1 MIRRKLENIIEQ
13 KIGKGKAILIL
24 GARQTG
30 KTTLIKEIAKKS
42 QIETL
47 YLNADLPVV
56 QQQLQNPGIV
66 ELKQLIGNAKM
77 VFIDEAQRIQNI
89 GITLKIIVDELPE
102 VQLVVTGSSA
112 FELTS
117 EVNEPLTGRKYEYQL
132 FPVSW
137 IEMVDHSNYLESVS
151 QLNQRLIFGMYPD
164 VIQNL
169 GNEKEILFNLSES
182 YLFKDIYT
190 FRQIRKPEFL
200 QKLLQALAFQVG
212 SEVSYNE
219 LSNLLQI
226 DRKTIIHYVDLL
238 EKAFV
243 IFRLPAFSR
252 NLRKELSSKIKI
264 YFYDT
269 GVRNALINDFRPLDF
284 RNDKGALWENFL
296 ISERLKSNHY
306 ALRRVNSYFWRTHQK
321 SEIDYIEEADGKL
334 DVFEFKWNPKTGFKI
349 PKPFSDNY
357 AVRQTEL
364 ISHKN
369 FHQFLNYE

>member
-1 MIRRKLENIIEQ
+1 MIKRKLENIFWQ
-13 KIGKGKAILIL
+13 KIKKRKAILIL

-30 KTTLIKEIAKKS
+30 KTTLIKEIAGKS

-47 YLNADLPVV
+47 YLNADLAVV
-56 QQQLQNPGIV
+56 QQQLQKPGLN
-66 ELKQLIGNAKM
+66 ELKQLIGKAKL
-77 VFIDEAQRIQNI
+77 VFIDEAQRIQDI

-102 VQLVVTGSSA
+102 IQLVVTGSSF

-117 EVNEPLTGRKYEYQL
+117 YLNEPLTGRKYEYQL

-137 IEMVDHSNYLESVS
+137 EELVEHSNYMESLS
-151 QLNQRLIFGMYPD
+151 QLNQRFIFGMYPD
-164 VIQNL
+164 VINNL
-169 GNEKEILFNLSES
+169 GEEKEILFNLACS

-190 FRQIRKPEFL
+190 FQQIRKPEFL

-219 LSNLLQI
+219 LSSLLQI
-226 DRKTIIHYVDLL
+226 DRKTIIHYIDLL

-252 NLRKELSSKIKI
+252 NLRNELSSKVKI
-264 YFYDT
+264 YFYDN
-269 GVRNALINDFRPLDF
+269 GIRNAMINDFRAIDL

-296 ISERLKSNHY
+296 ISERLKTNHY

-321 SEIDYIEEADGKL
+321 NEIDYIEESDGKL
-334 DVFEFKWNPKTGFKI
+334 EVFEFKWNPKPGYRI
-349 PKPFSDNY
+349 PKAFAEAYN
-357 AVRQTEL
+357 VENVEL
-364 ISHKN
+364 ISLKN